1 MAKSISLMGTVTK
14 FYSYRSANLNG
25 MFIQIDVTSEDEK
38 YISRYL
44 NSFGYK
50 MDNHICWECNYDG
63 NVLYYSYSD
72 GKLSIGPNIRI
83 GRW

>member
-14 FYSYRSANLNG
+14 FYSYRSANLNR

-44 NSFGYK
+44 NRFGYK
-50 MDNHICWECNYDG
+50 IDNHICWECNYED
-63 NVLYYSYSD
+63 NILYYSYSD

>member
-38 YISRYL
+38 YISQYL
-44 NSFGYK
+44 NRFGYK
-50 MDNHICWECNYDG
+50 IDNHICWECNYDG

-72 GKLSIGPNIRI
+72 GKFSIGPNIRI

>member
-25 MFIQIDVTSEDEK
+25 MFIQIDVTSEDEE

-44 NSFGYK
+44 NRFGYK
-50 MDNHICWECNYDG
+50 IDNHICWECNYDG

-72 GKLSIGPNIRI
+72 GKLSISPNIRI

>member
-38 YISRYL
+38 YISQYL
-44 NSFGYK
+44 NRFGYK
-50 MDNHICWECNYDG
+50 MDNHICWECNYED
-63 NVLYYSYSD
+63 NILYYSYSD

>member
-14 FYSYRSANLNG
+14 FYSYRSANLNR
-25 MFIQIDVTSEDEK
+25 MFIQIDVTSEDEE

-44 NSFGYK
+44 NRFGYK
-50 MDNHICWECNYDG
+50 IDNHICWECNYDG

>member
-44 NSFGYK
+44 NRFGYK
-50 MDNHICWECNYDG
+50 IDNHIC
-63 NVLYYSYSD
+63 
-72 GKLSIGPNIRI
+72 
-83 GRW
+83 

>member
-44 NSFGYK
+44 NRFGYK
-50 MDNHICWECNYDG
+50 IDNHICWECNYDG

-72 GKLSIGPNIRI
+72 GKLSISPNIRI

>member
-1 MAKSISLMGTVTK
+1 MAKLISLKGIVTK
-14 FYSYRSANLNG
+14 FYSYRSAHLN
-25 MFIQIDVTSEDEK
+25 MTFMQIDVTSEDVK

-44 NSFGYK
+44 NIFGYE

-72 GKLSIGPNIRI
+72 GKLSIGPDIRI